1 MTIRDESAVSLPLG
15 PRDARR
21 ALQSILDENDWHGD
35 VDAVVLAV
43 HEAMVNAESH
53 GQGLA
58 RVAASVDGEDL
69 LVEVCDTGSG
79 LPGGWPAT
87 PPDPLSER
95 GRGLWLIS
103 QIACRVE
110 VHQSPRGACMLLRFV
125 GNG

>member
-1 MTIRDESAVSLPLG
+1 MRNVPAVPLPLG

-35 VDAVVLAV
+35 VDSVVLAV

-53 GQGLA
+53 GHGVA
-58 RVAASVDGEDL
+58 RVAASVEGEDL
-69 LVEVCDTGSG
+69 LVEVCDAGSG
-79 LPGGWPAT
+79 ISGGWPAT

-103 QIACRVE
+103 QIARRVE
-110 VHQSPRGACMLLRFV
+110 VHQGPRGACMLLRFV
-125 GNG
+125 GDG